1 MEKKRQTSGWNS
13 QTAIVFPSKSI
24 LASSVNQGGFIQVR
38 SHLLSTSTSPGL
50 NFSNDPSKLKG
61 QTRWLE
67 MLKSDEELIAE
78 SNTSI
83 EVIRSNGTQ
92 LLSSLSS
99 KEGSISTK
107 LWKAYNDTDNILTRC
122 VICYLLKNGSKVP
135 KKTEENLEKFGL
147 RRRKVE
153 IKIERLKR
161 QLERRIPKG
170 RDLTG
175 ENWLETLAIA
185 STTAPQD
192 ESEAKSWQD
201 KLLTESKLVPFP
213 VAYET
218 NEDLTWSKNEK
229 GRLCVQFNGL
239 SKHIF
244 QIYCDQRQL
253 KWFQRFYEDQEI
265 KKASKNEYSSGLF
278 TLRSGRIAWQQGT
291 DKGEPWDIY
300 HLILYCTVD
309 TRLWTAEGTEQVCQ
323 EKAEDIAK
331 TLTTM
336 NEKGDLNDKQQ
347 AFIRR
352 KQSTLARLNNPFPRP
367 SKPLYQGQ
375 THILVGVALGLDKPA
390 TAAVVDGITGKAIA
404 YRSVKQLLGDN
415 YELLNKQRKRKQQ
428 QSHQRHKAQINAGSN
443 QFGDSQLGEYVDRLL
458 AKAIVTFAQTY
469 HAGSIVLPKLGDMR
483 ELVQSEIQ
491 SRAEQKISGYI
502 EGQEKYAGQY
512 KVSVHQWSYGRLIDN
527 IKAQAAKLSIV
538 VEEGQQSIRGSPQE
552 KASYM
557 AISAYCDRSIIKT

>member
-1 MEKKRQTSGWNS
+1 
-13 QTAIVFPSKSI
+13 
-24 LASSVNQGGFIQVR
+24 
-38 SHLLSTSTSPGL
+38 
-50 NFSNDPSKLKG
+50 
-61 QTRWLE
+61 

-147 RRRKVE
+147 RHRKAE

-175 ENWLETLAIA
+175 GNWLETLAIS

-201 KLLTESKLVPFP
+201 KLLTESKLIPFP

-244 QIYCDQRQL
+244 QIYCGQRVPQM
-253 KWFQRFYEDQEI
+253 
-265 KKASKNEYSSGLF
+265 
-278 TLRSGRIAWQQGT
+278 
-291 DKGEPWDIY
+291 
-300 HLILYCTVD
+300 V
-309 TRLWTAEGTEQVCQ
+309 
-323 EKAEDIAK
+323 
-331 TLTTM
+331 
-336 NEKGDLNDKQQ
+336 
-347 AFIRR
+347 
-352 KQSTLARLNNPFPRP
+352 STLLR
-367 SKPLYQGQ
+367 
-375 THILVGVALGLDKPA
+375 
-390 TAAVVDGITGKAIA
+390 
-404 YRSVKQLLGDN
+404 RS
-415 YELLNKQRKRKQQ
+415 R
-428 QSHQRHKAQINAGSN
+428 N
-443 QFGDSQLGEYVDRLL
+443 QKS
-458 AKAIVTFAQTY
+458 
-469 HAGSIVLPKLGDMR
+469 
-483 ELVQSEIQ
+483 
-491 SRAEQKISGYI
+491 
-502 EGQEKYAGQY
+502 
-512 KVSVHQWSYGRLIDN
+512 
-527 IKAQAAKLSIV
+527 
-538 VEEGQQSIRGSPQE
+538 
-552 KASYM
+552 
-557 AISAYCDRSIIKT
+557 